1 MASAPA
7 RAETALVEQL
17 VARVDNPPFGLRAFS
32 SRLRKNA
39 GTDGSVHS
47 TDSHLTDS
55 TFAVGDRFVCPR
67 VFPQPARLALL
78 DQQSWQRLRR
88 SREPAHAGLQNTVG
102 DRHVEGSERARH
114 FTVLPGREAAGVT
127 GDNHR
132 MAVILMR
139 VGLGVLV
146 RVNQT

>member
-67 VFPQPARLALL
+67 VFPQPASLDGIVEKVGIRALP
-78 DQQSWQRLRR
+78 
-88 SREPAHAGLQNTVG
+88 SREGIPALTLGAVRFALACPPAGG
-102 DRHVEGSERARH
+102 
-114 FTVLPGREAAGVT
+114 
-127 GDNHR
+127 HR
-132 MAVILMR
+132 LTT
-139 VGLGVLV
+139 
-146 RVNQT
+146 QY